1 MTPILFFFLKGYVK
15 VYEMKTNFEI
25 VNARFSNILFNL
37 KIVFLFGGGGG
48 GGGGGNYQNI

>member
-1 MTPILFFFLKGYVK
+1 
-15 VYEMKTNFEI
+15 MKTNFEI

-48 GGGGGNYQNI
+48 GGGGELPKYIIQYRVMAWEN